1 MMLCWQGLK
10 MMSDIN
16 TNIEI
21 YYGPLSWFRK
31 QVQGEEYHY
40 LLDIINELDKENRQF
55 IHRIAGQR
63 NSEEEKV
70 KKQVRCV
77 VAESMDFVS
86 LQEHA
91 IMNFFGLLRPVNPE
105 KIILHNPPHHIHIY
119 IEREFSNFN
128 VKKYSY
134 PVITESNLV
143 EFYQDLPNNIIGQDK
158 AKELLS
164 AALYPLIN
172 RQREKPVVLML
183 YGPSGVGK
191 TETAKFLS
199 RLTGGSL
206 MRKQFSMFQN
216 EKFSSYIF
224 GGSHSEDSFARDL
237 LNRESGVILLDEF
250 DKANSIFHSAFYQFF
265 DDGIFEDKNYRVELG
280 ASLVICT
287 SNYATEGEIRQE
299 LGDPLYSRFDAL
311 IEFMPLSKGDLRRV
325 VSRLVDNRYKNLNP
339 YEQRVICRD
348 EIKDKI
354 YSVIANT
361 GNIRKLDKLIEGLIS
376 LKLMRELVSG
386 HLSNNTTN
394 NINSPEP

>member
-1 MMLCWQGLK
+1 MLN
-10 MMSDIN
+10 DIS
-16 TNIEI
+16 IKI
-21 YYGPLSWFRK
+21 YYGPLSWFRE
-31 QVQGEEYHY
+31 QVGGEDHSY
-40 LLDIINELDKENRQF
+40 LLDIVNEMDEASRQF
-55 IHRIAGQR
+55 THKISGQKDH
-63 NSEEEKV
+63 EK
-70 KKQVRCV
+70 KKEKERVRCI
-77 VAESMDFVS
+77 VAESMDFAS
-86 LQEHA
+86 LKEHA
-91 IMNFFGLLRPVNPE
+91 IMNFVGLIRSMNPE
-105 KIILHNPPHHIHIY
+105 NLILHNPPHHVHTY
-119 IEREFSNFN
+119 LEREFPNFN
-128 VKKYSY
+128 VEKYSY

-280 ASLVICT
+280 SSLVICT

-325 VSRLVDNRYKNLNP
+325 VSRLVDNRYKNLNS

-376 LKLMRELVSG
+376 LKLMRDLVSG

-394 NINSPEP
+394 NINSSEP

>member
-31 QVQGEEYHY
+31 QVRGEEYHY

-55 IHRIAGQR
+55 IHRIAGQK

-70 KKQVRCV
+70 KKQVRCI

-105 KIILHNPPHHIHIY
+105 KIILHNPPHHIHTY

-128 VKKYSY
+128 VEKYSY
-134 PVITESNLV
+134 PVIRESNLV

>member
-1 MMLCWQGLK
+1 MILCWQGLK
-10 MMSDIN
+10 MMSDSN
-16 TNIEI
+16 TNIKI

-31 QVQGEEYHY
+31 QVRGEEYHY

-55 IHRIAGQR
+55 THRIVGQK
-63 NSEEEKV
+63 NSEEEKA
-70 KKQVRCV
+70 KKQVRCI

-105 KIILHNPPHHIHIY
+105 KLILHNPPHHIHTY

-128 VKKYSY
+128 VEKYSY

-143 EFYQDLPNNIIGQDK
+143 EFYQDLPNSIIGQEK

-191 TETAKFLS
+191 TETAKILS

-216 EKFSSYIF
+216 EKFASYIF

-265 DDGIFEDKNYRVELG
+265 DDGIFEDKNYKVELG

-325 VSRLVDNRYKNLNP
+325 VSRLVDNRYKTLKP

-394 NINSPEP
+394 DINSPEP

>member
-1 MMLCWQGLK
+1 

>member
-1 MMLCWQGLK
+1 MLN
-10 MMSDIN
+10 DIS
-16 TNIEI
+16 IKI

-31 QVQGEEYHY
+31 QVRGEEYHY

-55 IHRIAGQR
+55 IHRIVGQK

-70 KKQVRCV
+70 KKQVRCI

-105 KIILHNPPHHIHIY
+105 KIILHNPPHHIYTY
-119 IEREFSNFN
+119 IEREFPNFN
-128 VKKYSY
+128 VEKYSY

-280 ASLVICT
+280 SSLVICT

-376 LKLMRELVSG
+376 LKLTRALVNG
-386 HLSNNTTN
+386 HLTN
-394 NINSPEP
+394 SVISDMHSLEP

>member
-1 MMLCWQGLK
+1 
-10 MMSDIN
+10 MSDIN

-31 QVQGEEYHY
+31 QVRGEEYHY

-55 IHRIAGQR
+55 IHRIVGQK

-70 KKQVRCV
+70 KKQVRCI

-105 KIILHNPPHHIHIY
+105 KIILHNPPHHIYTY
-119 IEREFSNFN
+119 IEREFPNFN
-128 VKKYSY
+128 VEKYSY

-280 ASLVICT
+280 SSLVICT

-376 LKLMRELVSG
+376 LKLMRDLVSG

-394 NINSPEP
+394 NINSSEP

>member
-1 MMLCWQGLK
+1 MLN
-10 MMSDIN
+10 DIS
-16 TNIEI
+16 IKI
-21 YYGPLSWFRK
+21 YYGPLSWFRE
-31 QVQGEEYHY
+31 QVGGEDHSY
-40 LLDIINELDKENRQF
+40 LLDIVNEMDEASRQF
-55 IHRIAGQR
+55 THKISGQKDH
-63 NSEEEKV
+63 EK
-70 KKQVRCV
+70 KKEKERVRCI
-77 VAESMDFVS
+77 VAESMDFAS
-86 LQEHA
+86 LKEHA
-91 IMNFFGLLRPVNPE
+91 IMNFVGLIRSMNPE
-105 KIILHNPPHHIHIY
+105 NLILHNPPHHVHTY
-119 IEREFSNFN
+119 LEREFPNFN
-128 VKKYSY
+128 VEKYSY

-280 ASLVICT
+280 SSLVICT

-376 LKLMRELVSG
+376 LKLMRDLVSG

-394 NINSPEP
+394 NINSSEP

>member
-1 MMLCWQGLK
+1 MLN
-10 MMSDIN
+10 DIS
-16 TNIEI
+16 IKI

-31 QVQGEEYHY
+31 QVRGEEYHY

-55 IHRIAGQR
+55 IHRIVGQK

-70 KKQVRCV
+70 KKQVRCI

-105 KIILHNPPHHIHIY
+105 KIILHNPPHHIYTY
-119 IEREFSNFN
+119 IEREFPNFN
-128 VKKYSY
+128 VEKYSY

-280 ASLVICT
+280 SSLVICT

-376 LKLMRELVSG
+376 LKLMRDLVSG

-394 NINSPEP
+394 NINSSEP

>member
-1 MMLCWQGLK
+1 

-55 IHRIAGQR
+55 IHRIAGQK

-128 VKKYSY
+128 VEKYSY

>member
-10 MMSDIN
+10 IMSDIN

-31 QVQGEEYHY
+31 QVRGEEYHY

-55 IHRIAGQR
+55 IHRIVGQK

-70 KKQVRCV
+70 KKQVRCI

-105 KIILHNPPHHIHIY
+105 KIILHNPPHHIYTY
-119 IEREFSNFN
+119 IEREFPNFN
-128 VKKYSY
+128 VEKYSY

-280 ASLVICT
+280 SSLVICT

-376 LKLMRELVSG
+376 LKLMRDLVSG

-394 NINSPEP
+394 NINSSEP

>member
-1 MMLCWQGLK
+1 

-55 IHRIAGQR
+55 IHRIAGQK

-376 LKLMRELVSG
+376 LKLMRELVNG

>member
-376 LKLMRELVSG
+376 LKLMRDLVSG

-394 NINSPEP
+394 NINSSEP

>member
-1 MMLCWQGLK
+1 
-10 MMSDIN
+10 MMSDSN
-16 TNIEI
+16 TNIKI

-31 QVQGEEYHY
+31 QVRGEEYHY

-55 IHRIAGQR
+55 IHRIVGQK

-70 KKQVRCV
+70 KKQVRCI

-105 KIILHNPPHHIHIY
+105 KLILHNPPHHIHTY

-128 VKKYSY
+128 VEKYSY

-143 EFYQDLPNNIIGQDK
+143 EFYQDLPNSIIGQEK

-191 TETAKFLS
+191 TETAKILS

-216 EKFSSYIF
+216 EKFASYIF

-265 DDGIFEDKNYRVELG
+265 DDGIFEDKNYKVELG

-325 VSRLVDNRYKNLNP
+325 VSRLVDNRYKTLKP

-394 NINSPEP
+394 DINSPEP

>member
-1 MMLCWQGLK
+1 MLN
-10 MMSDIN
+10 DIS
-16 TNIEI
+16 IKI
-21 YYGPLSWFRK
+21 YYGPLSWFRE
-31 QVQGEEYHY
+31 QVGGEDHSY
-40 LLDIINELDKENRQF
+40 LLDIVNEMDEASRQF
-55 IHRIAGQR
+55 THKISGQKDH
-63 NSEEEKV
+63 EK
-70 KKQVRCV
+70 KKEKERVRCI
-77 VAESMDFVS
+77 VAESMDFAS
-86 LQEHA
+86 LKEHA
-91 IMNFFGLLRPVNPE
+91 IMNFVGLIRSMNPE
-105 KIILHNPPHHIHIY
+105 NLILHNPPHHVHTY
-119 IEREFSNFN
+119 LEREFPNFN
-128 VKKYSY
+128 VEKYSY

-250 DKANSIFHSAFYQFF
+250 DKANSIFYSAFYQFF

-280 ASLVICT
+280 SSLVICT

-376 LKLMRELVSG
+376 LKLMRDLVSG

-394 NINSPEP
+394 NINSSEP

>member
-1 MMLCWQGLK
+1 
-10 MMSDIN
+10 MSDIN

-31 QVQGEEYHY
+31 QVRGEEYHY

-55 IHRIAGQR
+55 IHRIVGQK

-70 KKQVRCV
+70 KKQVRCI

-105 KIILHNPPHHIHIY
+105 KIILHNPPHHIYTY
-119 IEREFSNFN
+119 IEREFPNFN
-128 VKKYSY
+128 VEKYSY

-280 ASLVICT
+280 SSLVICT

-339 YEQRVICRD
+339 DEQRVICRD

-376 LKLMRELVSG
+376 LKLMRDLVSG

-394 NINSPEP
+394 NINSSEP

>member
-1 MMLCWQGLK
+1 MYCCRIDG
-10 MMSDIN
+10 
-16 TNIEI
+16 
-21 YYGPLSWFRK
+21 FC
-31 QVQGEEYHY
+31 
-40 LLDIINELDKENRQF
+40 ELTRTCNYE
-55 IHRIAGQR
+55 
-63 NSEEEKV
+63 
-70 KKQVRCV
+70 
-77 VAESMDFVS
+77 
-86 LQEHA
+86 
-91 IMNFFGLLRPVNPE
+91 FFGLLRPVNPE
-105 KIILHNPPHHIHIY
+105 KLILHNPPHHIHTY

-128 VKKYSY
+128 VEKYSY

-143 EFYQDLPNNIIGQDK
+143 EFYQDLPNSIIGQEK

-191 TETAKFLS
+191 TETAKILS

-216 EKFSSYIF
+216 EEFASYIF

-265 DDGIFEDKNYRVELG
+265 DDGIFEDKNYKVELG

-325 VSRLVDNRYKNLNP
+325 VSRLVDNRYKTLKP

-394 NINSPEP
+394 DINSPEP

>member
-1 MMLCWQGLK
+1 MLN
-10 MMSDIN
+10 DIS
-16 TNIEI
+16 IKI
-21 YYGPLSWFRK
+21 YYGPLSWFRE
-31 QVQGEEYHY
+31 QVGGEDHSY
-40 LLDIINELDKENRQF
+40 LLDIVNKMDEASRQF
-55 IHRIAGQR
+55 THKISGQKDH
-63 NSEEEKV
+63 EK
-70 KKQVRCV
+70 KKEKERVRCI
-77 VAESMDFVS
+77 VAESMDFAS
-86 LQEHA
+86 LKEHA
-91 IMNFFGLLRPVNPE
+91 IMNFVGLIRSMNPE
-105 KIILHNPPHHIHIY
+105 NLILHNPPHHVHTY
-119 IEREFSNFN
+119 LEREFSNFSAKN
-128 VKKYSY
+128 Y
-134 PVITESNLV
+134 PYPAITSNTLV
-143 EFYQDLPNNIIGQDK
+143 QFYRDMPEKIIGQEK

-164 AALYPLIN
+164 AAIYPLIN
-172 RQREKPVVLML
+172 SQRVKPIVLML

-191 TETAKFLS
+191 TETAKFISKL
-199 RLTGGSL
+199 LGGSL

-216 EKFSSYIF
+216 DKFASYIF

>member
-1 MMLCWQGLK
+1 
-10 MMSDIN
+10 MMSDSN
-16 TNIEI
+16 TNIKI

-31 QVQGEEYHY
+31 QIRGEEYHY

-55 IHRIAGQR
+55 IHRIVGLK

-70 KKQVRCV
+70 KKQVRCI

-105 KIILHNPPHHIHIY
+105 KLILHNPPHHIHTY

-128 VKKYSY
+128 VEKYSY

-143 EFYQDLPNNIIGQDK
+143 EFYQDLPNSIIGQEK

-191 TETAKFLS
+191 TETAKILS

-216 EKFSSYIF
+216 EEFASYIF
-224 GGSHSEDSFARDL
+224 GGSHSEDCFARDL

-265 DDGIFEDKNYRVELG
+265 DDGIFEDKNYKVELG

-325 VSRLVDNRYKNLNP
+325 VSRLVDNRYKTLKP

-394 NINSPEP
+394 DINSPEP

>member
-1 MMLCWQGLK
+1 MILCWQGLK
-10 MMSDIN
+10 MMSDSN
-16 TNIEI
+16 TNIKI

-31 QVQGEEYHY
+31 QVRGEEYHY

-55 IHRIAGQR
+55 IHRIVGQK

-70 KKQVRCV
+70 KKQVRCI

-105 KIILHNPPHHIHIY
+105 KLILHNPPHHIHTY

-128 VKKYSY
+128 VEKYSY

-143 EFYQDLPNNIIGQDK
+143 EFYQDLPNSIIGQEK

-191 TETAKFLS
+191 TETAKILS

-216 EKFSSYIF
+216 EKFASYIF

-265 DDGIFEDKNYRVELG
+265 DDGIFEDKNYKVELG

-325 VSRLVDNRYKNLNP
+325 VSRLVDNRYKTLKP

-394 NINSPEP
+394 DINSPEP

>member
-1 MMLCWQGLK
+1 

-31 QVQGEEYHY
+31 QVRGEEYHY

-55 IHRIAGQR
+55 IHRIVGQK

-70 KKQVRCV
+70 RKPVRCI

-105 KIILHNPPHHIHIY
+105 KIILHNPPHHIHTY

-128 VKKYSY
+128 VEKYSY

-224 GGSHSEDSFARDL
+224 GGSHLEDSFARDL

-287 SNYATEGEIRQE
+287 SNYATEDEIRQE

-354 YSVIANT
+354 YSVTANT

>member
-1 MMLCWQGLK
+1 
-10 MMSDIN
+10 MMSDSN
-16 TNIEI
+16 TNIKI

-31 QVQGEEYHY
+31 QIRGEEYHY

-55 IHRIAGQR
+55 IHRIVGLK

-70 KKQVRCV
+70 KKQVRCI

-105 KIILHNPPHHIHIY
+105 KLILHNPPHHIHTY

-128 VKKYSY
+128 VEKYSY

-143 EFYQDLPNNIIGQDK
+143 EFYQDLPNSIIGQEK

-191 TETAKFLS
+191 TETAKILS

-216 EKFSSYIF
+216 EEFASYIF

-265 DDGIFEDKNYRVELG
+265 DDGIFEDKNYKVELG

-325 VSRLVDNRYKNLNP
+325 VSRLVDNRYKTLKP

-394 NINSPEP
+394 DINSPEP

>member
-1 MMLCWQGLK
+1 MILCWQGLK
-10 MMSDIN
+10 MMSDSN
-16 TNIEI
+16 TNIKI

-31 QVQGEEYHY
+31 QIRGEEYHY

-55 IHRIAGQR
+55 IHRIVGLK

-70 KKQVRCV
+70 KKQVRCI

-105 KIILHNPPHHIHIY
+105 KLILHNPPHHIHTY

-128 VKKYSY
+128 VEKYSY

-143 EFYQDLPNNIIGQDK
+143 EFYQDLPNSIIGQEK

-191 TETAKFLS
+191 TETAKILS

-216 EKFSSYIF
+216 EEFASYIF

-265 DDGIFEDKNYRVELG
+265 DDGIFEDKNYKVELG

-325 VSRLVDNRYKNLNP
+325 VSRLVDNRYKTLKP

-394 NINSPEP
+394 DINSPEP